1 MLEILPLAA
10 IDPVAITSRV
20 LHVGS
25 GALLLGGL
33 FYLRLV
39 LAPALASGGDA
50 EQVLFARRRKAWAIA
65 AAVASL
71 LILVSGIYNL
81 LLYVAA
87 VKLPPLY
94 HGLFGAKFLLGIV
107 LMLLAALLGGK
118 TNLALK
124 LRAATILWTNIA
136 ILLGIAILVLGAV
149 LREIRSEAPPKVT
162 VIADE
167 PAASDKP

>member
-1 MLEILPLAA
+1 MWA
-10 IDPVAITSRV
+10 VA
-20 LHVGS
+20 G
-25 GALLLGGL
+25 LLLGGL
-33 FYLRLV
+33 LYLRLV
-39 LAPALASGGDA
+39 LAPALASGSDA
-50 EQVLFARRRKAWAIA
+50 EQILFAGRRKAWAIA

-71 LILVSGIYNL
+71 LVLVSGIYNL
-81 LLYVAA
+81 LLYVGA

-94 HGLFGAKFLLGIV
+94 HALFGAKFLLGLV

-124 LRAATILWTNIA
+124 LRGATILWTNIA

-167 PAASDKP
+167 PAASDTP